1 MNRAGMTL
9 LEVLLAATLLA
20 AVAVAIGTWTRIT
33 ARAAVQITELHA
45 REREAS
51 AAVRLLRADLEGSV
65 GIGWT
70 VDAAG
75 RRLEV
80 RTTHRLPG
88 QVPDVRVISWS
99 CATDGMTRSETVVVP
114 SGDATPAPGR
124 HFTLPLVDGRFER
137 SPDGLLWL
145 RGGAASKAATATAT
159 ATPAILVCG
168 SWTR

>member
-33 ARAAVQITELHA
+33 ARASVQITELHA

-51 AAVRLLRADLEGSV
+51 AAVRLLRADVAGSI
-65 GIGWT
+65 GIGWEL
-70 VDAAG
+70 DAAG

-88 QVPDVRVISWS
+88 QVPDVRVISWT
-99 CATDGMTRSETVVVP
+99 CATDGITRSETASVP
-114 SGDATPAPGR
+114 AGVAVPAGPGR

-137 SPDGLLWL
+137 TADGLLWL
-145 RGGAASKAATATAT
+145 KGGIPNEATAATPSA
-159 ATPAILVCG
+159 AILVCG
-168 SWTR
+168 SWSR